1 MNVISL
7 QNIEKSYGTRL
18 LFKEV
23 NITFTTEKR
32 LGLVG
37 INGTGKSTF
46 LKILAGRMEAD
57 KGTIERNGKAS
68 IHYLAQTPD
77 FDTESTLLEA
87 VLDGDHPRLQIV
99 KAFERISREYRQM
112 QESGSDDAKLS
123 RNYMNA
129 LEQMDQQDGW
139 QVEQEARIILSKLGF
154 PDVGQ
159 KVAMLSGGQKR
170 RLALGQALLYP
181 CDLLLLDE
189 PTNHLDED
197 SIDWLESYLSVRQG
211 GLLISTHDRYFLD
224 SVCNGILELSNRH
237 MYQYDG
243 NYEEFI
249 ALKADR
255 EAREAATEE
264 KRRQFLKRE
273 IEWVRRGALART
285 TKQKARLDRYEK
297 LKNMEKTRRP
307 DQMDPIA
314 LKTRLGKTI
323 FDIEHLEF
331 YFDERPMIKDFTYH
345 VVRHDRIGIVGPNGV
360 GKSTFMNILDGT
372 YEATRG
378 TIGKGETVRIAHF
391 KQELPEFD
399 EDMRVL
405 DYIREDHSYM
415 VLGDGSTLSAGQILE
430 RFLFT
435 PELHGVPIRKLS
447 GGERRRLYL
456 LKLLMS
462 APNVLLLD
470 EPTNDLDIPTLE
482 VLEDFLDSFSGVIIT
497 VCHDRYF
504 LDRVVDKLFVFT
516 GDGHIEI
523 VHGSYSDYKDAL
535 DESSGSKR
543 PFYMPNDNIPANSK
557 AVRAVEG
564 GEADSDDSVDN
575 QSNRVDT
582 LGNDNVVASDETD
595 TFKEIPKK
603 GLNKAEEAEYA
614 KIMDELPKLEHL
626 VKGLDVM
633 ISQVATDYEKM
644 QSLMEEREETQTQ
657 IDALTERWM
666 ELEERL

>member
-46 LKILAGRMEAD
+46 LKILAGQMEPD

-68 IHYLAQTPD
+68 IHYLAQTPE
-77 FDTESTLLEA
+77 FDADSTLLEA
-87 VLDGDHPRLQIV
+87 VLDGDHPRLRMVQS
-99 KAFERISREYRQM
+99 FERISREYREM
-112 QESGSDDAKLS
+112 QEAGGEDAKVS

-154 PDVGQ
+154 PDVEQ

-197 SIDWLESYLSVRQG
+197 SIDWLESYLSARQG

-224 SVCNGILELSNRH
+224 SVCNGILELSNRR

-273 IEWVRRGALART
+273 IEWVCRGALART

-323 FDIEHLEF
+323 FDIEHLAF
-331 YFDERPMIKDFTYH
+331 YFGERPMIKDFTYH

-372 YEATRG
+372 YEPTSG

-504 LDRVVDKLFVFT
+504 LDRVVDKLFVFS

-523 VHGSYSDYKDAL
+523 VHGSYSDYKDSL
-535 DESSGSKR
+535 DESSVGKR
-543 PFYMPNDNIPANSK
+543 PFYMANTGISVTSK
-557 AVRAVEG
+557 EEKAEG
-564 GEADSDDSVDN
+564 VAPSTASDDS
-575 QSNRVDT
+575 S
-582 LGNDNVVASDETD
+582 LGNSADGSDSSITTSGGD
-595 TFKEIPKK
+595 TFKEAPKK

-614 KIMDELPKLEHL
+614 SIMEELPKLEHL

-644 QSLMEEREETQTQ
+644 QSLMAEREETQSQ

>member
-23 NITFTTEKR
+23 SMTFTTEKR

-46 LKILAGRMEAD
+46 LKILAGQMEAD

-68 IHYLAQTPD
+68 IYYLAQTPD
-77 FDTESTLLEA
+77 FDVEATLLEA
-87 VLDGDHPRLQIV
+87 VLDGNHPRLQMV
-99 KAFERISREYRQM
+99 KAFESISREYRQM
-112 QESGSDDAKLS
+112 QESGTDDAKLS

-154 PDVGQ
+154 PDVEQ

-405 DYIREDHSYM
+405 DYIREGHSYM

-557 AVRAVEG
+557 AVRVVEG
-564 GEADSDDSVDN
+564 GEADSDDYVAN

-582 LGNDNVVASDETD
+582 LGNDNVVAGDEID

>member
-18 LFKEV
+18 LFTDV
-23 NITFTTEKR
+23 SITFTNQKR

-46 LKILAGRMEAD
+46 LKILTGQMEAD
-57 KGTIERNGKAS
+57 KGSIERNGKAS
-68 IHYLAQTPD
+68 IHYLAQSPN
-77 FDTESTLLEA
+77 FDEGDTLLEA
-87 VLDGDHPRLQIV
+87 ILDGDHPRLQLV
-99 KAFERISREYRQM
+99 KRFDKASRDYHYI
-112 QESGSDDAKLS
+112 QEQGVSDD
-123 RNYMNA
+123 RIERRYMQC
-129 LEQMDQQDGW
+129 LEEMDRQDGW

-154 PDVGQ
+154 HDVNMS
-159 KVAMLSGGQKR
+159 VSLLSGGQKR

-197 SIDWLESYLSVRQG
+197 SIEWLETYLSNRQG

-237 MYQYDG
+237 MYEYEG
-243 NYEEFI
+243 NYEKFI
-249 ALKADR
+249 ELKADR
-255 EAREAATEE
+255 EARQAATEE

-285 TKQKARLDRYEK
+285 TKQKARLQRYET

-323 FDIEHLEF
+323 FDIEHLS
-331 YFDERPMIKDFTYH
+331 FDFDGRSMIDDFTYH
-345 VVRHDRIGIVGPNGV
+345 VVRHNRIGIVGPNGV

-372 YEATRG
+372 YEPTTG

-405 DYIREDHSYM
+405 DYIKEDHSYM
-415 VLGDGSTLSAGQILE
+415 ALGDGTTLSAGQILE
-430 RFLFT
+430 RFLFA

-482 VLEDFLDSFSGVIIT
+482 VLEDLLDSFSGVIIT

-516 GDGHIEI
+516 GNGHIDI
-523 VHGSYSDYKDAL
+523 VHGSYSDYKEEHG
-535 DESSGSKR
+535 ESTNS
-543 PFYMPNDNIPANSK
+543 PFYIPEHQPSTVTNKSSAST
-557 AVRAVEG
+557 VGPVEVSD
-564 GEADSDDSVDN
+564 ADTNTNTNTEVKGSADKSTPVDLP
-575 QSNRVDT
+575 T
-582 LGNDNVVASDETD
+582 
-595 TFKEIPKK
+595 KK

-614 KIMDELPKLEHL
+614 SIMEELPKLEHL
-626 VKGLDVM
+626 IKGLDVM
-633 ISQVATDYEKM
+633 ISQAATDYEKM
-644 QSLMEEREETQTQ
+644 QTLMAEREGAQSQ

>member
-18 LFKEV
+18 LFKDV

-46 LKILAGRMEAD
+46 LKILAGQMEAD

-77 FDTESTLLEA
+77 FDAESTLLES
-87 VLDGDHPRLQIV
+87 VLDGDHPRLQMV
-99 KAFERISREYRQM
+99 KDFERISREYRQM
-112 QESGSDDAKLS
+112 QESGGDDAKIS
-123 RNYMNA
+123 KNYMNA
-129 LEQMDQQDGW
+129 LERMDQQDGW

-154 PDVGQ
+154 PDVEQ
-159 KVAMLSGGQKR
+159 KVALLSGGQKR

-197 SIDWLESYLSVRQG
+197 SIDWLESYLSARQG

-224 SVCNGILELSNRH
+224 SVCNGILELSNRR

-249 ALKADR
+249 ALKAER

-307 DQMDPIA
+307 DQMDPIS

-323 FDIEHLEF
+323 FDIEHLAF
-331 YFDERPMIKDFTYH
+331 YFGERPMIKDFTYH

-360 GKSTFMNILDGT
+360 GKSTFMNILDGI
-372 YEATRG
+372 YEPTNG

-482 VLEDFLDSFSGVIIT
+482 VLEDFLDSFSGIIIT

-504 LDRVVDKLFVFT
+504 LDRVVDKLFVFS
-516 GDGHIEI
+516 GDGQIEI

-535 DESSGSKR
+535 DESSIGKR
-543 PFYMPNDNIPANSK
+543 PFYIANTNADSRANTNGNSK
-557 AVRAVEG
+557 EIKVE
-564 GEADSDDSVDN
+564 EFDSTQHQSDMESVSDDITKVDN
-575 QSNRVDT
+575 DRI
-582 LGNDNVVASDETD
+582 D
-595 TFKEIPKK
+595 TFKGIPKK
-603 GLNKAEEAEYA
+603 GLNKAEAAEYA

-644 QSLMEEREETQTQ
+644 QSLMSEREETQSQ